1 MVDERLAMYI
11 ERLAYSSIYVLER
24 PSSSARRDFI
34 DGVLNMGGSSE
45 GGGIGY
51 DVVL

>member
-1 MVDERLAMYI
+1 MADERLTMYI

-24 PSSSARRDFI
+24 PSSSARRDFV

-51 DVVL
+51 DVAP